1 MWNLTGMAILLKWG
15 ILLEWQNY
23 WNGNLMAF
31 DLGQVE
37 VGQEENGELNSSQSD
52 DVINSLANR
61 KSMTS

>member
-1 MWNLTGMAILLKWG
+1 
-15 ILLEWQNY
+15 
-23 WNGNLMAF
+23 MAF